1 MFEKKTDF
9 QEISLTNIKDF
20 RFGEAAELKRWC

>member
-1 MFEKKTDF
+1 MFEQKSDF

-20 RFGEAAELKRWC
+20 RFGEATERWC